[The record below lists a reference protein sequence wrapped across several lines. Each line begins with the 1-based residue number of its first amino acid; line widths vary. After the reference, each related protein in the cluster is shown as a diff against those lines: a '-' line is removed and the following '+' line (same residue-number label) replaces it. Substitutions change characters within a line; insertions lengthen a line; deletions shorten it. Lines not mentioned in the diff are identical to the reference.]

1 MNKSLLN
8 ELFEYRDG
16 HLYWLKPN
24 SNRVKIGQKAGSEDN
39 KGYRRVRVSGKDY
52 LAHRLIFLYH
62 HGWLPEFV
70 DHKDRDPRNN
80 RIENLRPLTH
90 SQNIANGKSTTS
102 SSGYRGVTAL
112 KNGKFLAQV
121 MKNYKN
127 HHLGQFDSAEEAH
140 QAYLRARDL
149 LFPGVND

>member
-16 HLYWLKPN
+16 HLYWLKPS
-24 SNRVKIGQKAGSEDN
+24 SNRVKIGQKAGAEDN

-112 KNGKFLAQV
+112 KTGKFLAQV

>member
-112 KNGKFLAQV
+112 KNGKFVAQI

-149 LFPGVND
+149 LFPGVNE